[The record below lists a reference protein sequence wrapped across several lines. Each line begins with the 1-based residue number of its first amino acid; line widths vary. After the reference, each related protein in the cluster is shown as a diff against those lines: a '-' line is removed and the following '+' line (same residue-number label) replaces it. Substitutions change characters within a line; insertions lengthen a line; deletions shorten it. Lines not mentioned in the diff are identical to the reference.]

1 MTIAR
6 IALLWLLGSLPALAW
21 TATLTLDTAAPR
33 EVALASVPAVHDEH
47 ASLDWRGA
55 LAALEGT
62 TATTATSGETPLGFF
77 SGAWWFLAQ
86 ARISADDGPW
96 LLSVSRPHV
105 DTIDLFILD
114 ADGQLLDHQQQG
126 DQVPRVD
133 KALDTVDTVFPLAPG
148 NDRTLLIRLQ
158 SEGSVQ
164 FSAHAMRTLD
174 YERDRAQQLLINGLL
189 YGVIIALLIYNGFI
203 FLEVRDQRYLWYL
216 LYLGTFSLFVLTRD
230 GYLGLVFTDTVV
242 AINLIQNSAASLA
255 IGFFFLFVDRFLESD
270 RLPQPI
276 GRFLKGFAWLNI
288 AMVPLAAL
296 SPSPVLFTIIT
307 AYLAVGIPALFSIM
321 LFYAANGDRPAQL
334 LLLSLVAPLLM
345 ISLFVTANLGLI
357 PGNWLV
363 DHSLKIG
370 TAAEGLLLSL
380 ALGYRFSALQ
390 AENTRIQA
398 QTRRELENRVEE
410 RTRDLHAALRSRDE
424 FLAMMS
430 HEVRTP
436 LNGILG
442 TTEILAD
449 RISDE
454 TNRHHLKVI
463 EGSGRALLSL
473 INDVLDYSRIE
484 SGRMPVSDDVFDI
497 AAAAEDVAMLF
508 EPRARE
514 QGNQITFRNDLP
526 QNFCRGDPVR
536 TRQLLQNLVSNAVK
550 FTEQGDIEIQLSRD
564 SVNPD
569 YLLINVSDTGVGIA
583 RDEQA
588 QVFESFKQ
596 SSHMISRRMGG
607 SGLGLAICKQLAEL
621 MGGDIG
627 VRSVLGEGSC
637 FWVRLPMPA
646 CDEPAPS
653 AGNDEWCPTL
663 PACRLLVVDDN
674 QVNLTVT
681 AALAEKL
688 GHSAVTTDSG
698 AEAIAIIQND
708 DQPFDCILM
717 DCEMPIMDG
726 FQTTIALKRLQ
737 SQGRAKDVPV
747 VALSAYVTPD
757 KIQQCLASGMSAHLA
772 KPLRKEKLQRVL
784 AEVVFPGR
792 FTPADNTGPP

>member
-1 MTIAR
+1 MALIR
-6 IALLWLLGSLPALAW
+6 LALLSLLLTTALPSHAAAMQLNAS
-21 TATLTLDTAAPR
+21 TPASMPLT
-33 EVALASVPAVHDEH
+33 E
-47 ASLDWRGA
+47 
-55 LAALEGT
+55 LAAFHDQGGT
-62 TATTATSGETPLGFF
+62 LNWQQALTALQHSHRRSAAEGETPLGFF
-77 SGAWWFLAQ
+77 SGAWWFLA
-86 ARISADDGPW
+86 RVDISAADTPW
-96 LLSVSRPHV
+96 LLGVSRPHV
-105 DTIDLFILD
+105 DTIDLFTVD
-114 ADGQLLDHQQQG
+114 AHGNLLNHQQQG
-126 DQVPRVD
+126 DQVSWPD
-133 KALDTVDTVFPLAPG
+133 KALDTVDTVFPLLPG
-148 NDRTLLIRLQ
+148 NQQLLLIRVE
-158 SEGSVQ
+158 SVGSVQ
-164 FSAHAMRTLD
+164 FSAHAMRALD
-174 YERDRAQQLLINGLL
+174 YERDRARRLMINGLL

-203 FLEVRDQRYLWYL
+203 FLEVRDQRYFWYL
-216 LYLGTFSLFVLTRD
+216 MYLATFSLFVLTRD
-230 GYLGLVFTDTVV
+230 GYLGHVLSGAVPV
-242 AINLIQNSAASLA
+242 INLIQNSAASLA

-270 RLPQPI
+270 RFPPGI
-276 GRFLKGFAWLNI
+276 GRFLKGFALLNV

-296 SPSPVLFTIIT
+296 YPSPLLFTIIT

-321 LFYAANGDRPAQL
+321 LFYSASGDRPAQL
-334 LLLSLVAPLLM
+334 LLLSLLAPLLM
-345 ISLFVTANLGLI
+345 ITLFVTANLGLI
-357 PGNWLV
+357 AGNWLV

-370 TAAEGLLLSL
+370 TAVEGLLLSL

-390 AENTRIQA
+390 SENARIQA
-398 QTRRELENRVEE
+398 QTRRELEQRVEE
-410 RTRDLHAALRSRDE
+410 RTHDLHAALRSRDE

-454 TNRHHLKVI
+454 ADQHHLKVI

-484 SGRMPVSDDVFDI
+484 SGRMPISNESFNI
-497 AAAAEDVAMLF
+497 AATAEDVALLF

-514 QGNQITFRNDLP
+514 HDNRLTFTSTLAQP
-526 QNFCRGDPVR
+526 YCLGDPVR

-550 FTEQGDIEIQLSRD
+550 FTEQGRIDIHLSRD
-564 SVNPD
+564 EVNAD
-569 YLLINVSDTGVGIA
+569 YVLISVSDTGVGIA

-588 QVFESFKQ
+588 QIFESFKQ

-621 MGGDIG
+621 MGGEIG
-627 VRSVLGEGSC
+627 VSSTLGQGSR

-646 CDEPAPS
+646 CQQPDAPADDS
-653 AGNDEWCPTL
+653 QWCPEL

-698 AEAIAIIQND
+698 AEALAIIQND

-737 SQGRAKDVPV
+737 SQGKAADVPV

-757 KIQQCLASGMSAHLA
+757 KIQQCLASGMAAHLA

-784 AEVVFPGR
+784 ADVVFPGR
-792 FTPADNTGPP
+792 FPAAGEGQPS